1 MLVNINGERHYLW
14 RAEDHEDE
22 VLESFVTKTRDK
34 KAALKIL
41 KKSMKRHGRMHV
53 FVTDLLRSYRAALRE
68 IGAAARKE
76 SGPWP
81 NNRAENSH
89 LPFRR
94 RKRAMQRFRWVRS
107 LQMFAAVHASVLN
120 HFNADRSRN
129 S

>member
-1 MLVNINGERHYLW
+1 MNINGERHYLW